1 MRPSW
6 ASMRPGE
13 KKMPQRPTEK
23 KMPQKQPNAEAEKSS
38 SSCSK
43 GQAAAAAAAAAAAPP
58 QHPPPQWMLTAAKAV
73 TAPPLKGSVARVVL
87 QGNGT
92 HDKGQ
97 GKMADE
103 DMSGRWSRRLK
114 MAVYRWQMAK
124 GISKGED
131 KGREK
136 GLGLRV

>member
-1 MRPSW
+1 
-6 ASMRPGE
+6 
-13 KKMPQRPTEK
+13 
-23 KMPQKQPNAEAEKSS
+23 
-38 SSCSK
+38 
-43 GQAAAAAAAAAAAPP
+43 
-58 QHPPPQWMLTAAKAV
+58 V
-73 TAPPLKGSVARVVL
+73 TAPPFKGSVARVVL

-114 MAVYRWQMAK
+114 MAVDRWQMEQMAK
-124 GISKGED
+124 GVSKGED